1 MSTAD
6 ALPQVISRRQDGLTS
21 KSKRRNRGRQNPPR
35 SKSSNRRSISPAC
48 SRILRQDQLEDFDRD
63 FWGLPFPRSAF
74 DIEPF
79 WRGEVTWA
87 GAPAVDVSESE
98 KAYEITAELPG
109 MDEKNIEVK
118 LADGGLTIK
127 GEKQEDKEEK
137 KEKEKEKEKEY
148 YLHERR
154 FGSFERCFRVPE
166 GVDTSKIEAT
176 FKKGVLTVTLPKSP
190 EAQKAEKKIEVKA
203 AA

>member
-1 MSTAD
+1 
-6 ALPQVISRRQDGLTS
+6 
-21 KSKRRNRGRQNPPR
+21 
-35 SKSSNRRSISPAC
+35 
-48 SRILRQDQLEDFDRD
+48 
-63 FWGLPFPRSAF
+63 
-74 DIEPF
+74 
-79 WRGEVTWA
+79 
-87 GAPAVDVSESE
+87 
-98 KAYEITAELPG
+98 

-118 LADGGLTIK
+118 LANGGLTIK
-127 GEKQEDKEEK
+127 GEKQE
-137 KEKEKEKEKEY
+137 EKEEKEKEY
-148 YLHERR
+148 YLHERH